1 MKASDLVII
10 GGGPG
15 GVAAA
20 VKAAKAR
27 VDVTLMDDNERLG
40 GQGNRQYPNG
50 FDVSDLD
57 GLGPDYTEGQDL
69 LQQFYSHA
77 DKIQYLN
84 NTLVWG
90 IFDDRSLALARNG
103 TSSSLRFKHLV
114 VATGAY
120 DRPVPFPGWTLP
132 GVFTA
137 GGAQK
142 LVKTE
147 RVLPGEN
154 ILLAGTGPLQLVLA
168 DQILKAGGKIAAILE
183 AGNFANHWLQGLK
196 GIWGN
201 WNFLKEGM
209 QYWRSIKKA
218 GVSFLPSH
226 MIIEA
231 RGEGRV
237 QEAVIAKVDKNW
249 RPEPNSAQNVNVDTI
264 CLGYGLVSSAELTM
278 LAECEHE
285 YDLRR
290 GGYIPLRK
298 ANMETSVPGIYAV
311 GDGAGVAG
319 RKVAIAEGCIAGI
332 AAAGSLGT
340 ISQATAADQMRP
352 YQKKLNTMNRFR
364 KVLDDISLPRKG
376 LYELATDDTV
386 ICRCEEITLKQ
397 LKAALLDGNLRIKD
411 LKRMT
416 RMGMGACEGRMCG
429 PAVIELLRHRL
440 NVSAED
446 VGSLNPRPSIKPVA
460 LGVLAANRTKPMV
473 SGVSEQMTGNKG
485 Y

>member
-1 MKASDLVII
+1 MKASNLVII

-20 VKAAKAR
+20 IKAAGSG
-27 VDVTLMDDNERLG
+27 VNVTLLDENERLG
-40 GQGNRQYPNG
+40 GQGYRQYPNG
-50 FDVSDLD
+50 FDITDPD
-57 GLGPDYTEGQDL
+57 GLGPDFTEGQDL

-90 IFDDRSLALARNG
+90 IFNDRSLALARNG
-103 TSSSLRFKHLV
+103 TSSSIRFKHLV

-183 AGNFANHWLQGLK
+183 AGNFVNHWLQALK
-196 GIWGN
+196 GVLGN

-218 GVSFLPSH
+218 GVPLLQSH
-226 MIIEA
+226 ILLEA
-231 RGEGRV
+231 RGDGRV
-237 QEAVIAKVDKNW
+237 QEAVIVKVDKNW
-249 RPEPNSAQNVNVDTI
+249 RPEPNSAQSVKVDTI

-298 ANMETSVPGIYAV
+298 ANMETSMPGIYAV

-340 ISQATAADQMRP
+340 ISPATAADQMRS
-352 YQKKLNTMNRFR
+352 YRKKLNTINRFR
-364 KVLDDISLPRKG
+364 KVLDDISLLREG

-386 ICRCEEITLKQ
+386 ICRCEEVTLKQ
-397 LKAALLDGNLRIKD
+397 LKVALSDGNLRIND
-411 LKRMT
+411 VKRMT

-429 PAVIELLRHRL
+429 PSVIELLQHRL
-440 NVSAED
+440 NVAVED
-446 VGSLNPRPSIKPVA
+446 VGTLNPRPSIKPVA
-460 LGVLAANRTKPMV
+460 LGVLAADETKPVV
-473 SGVSEQMTGNKG
+473 SGVSEQMTENRG
-485 Y
+485 